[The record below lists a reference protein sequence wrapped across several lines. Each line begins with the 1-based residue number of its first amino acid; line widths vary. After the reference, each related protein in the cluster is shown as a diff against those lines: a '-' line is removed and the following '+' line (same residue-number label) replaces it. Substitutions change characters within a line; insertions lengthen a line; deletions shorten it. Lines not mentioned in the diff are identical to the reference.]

1 MNQGIA
7 HSVAKNTTVMIVSQ
21 FMTWVSSFVLML
33 FLPRYLGSEEYGKLF
48 LAISITMI
56 FQMVVEFGGGYYIA
70 KEVSR
75 EREKVSVI
83 LSNSIAFRFVVWL
96 VGFVA
101 LMSIAVWIG
110 YSSNVIAVIY
120 ILAFSKLWEGV
131 GKVYHSTCQGLE
143 MMHYPA
149 ISAIVERVVVTSLS
163 VAALMLGADVVT
175 IAVIMALST
184 LLNFLILSKLMR
196 SEVPYVW
203 IPKITEVT
211 RIAKASIPYFMWMMF
226 SVVYYRID
234 AVMLSFMTPESVVGW
249 YGAAYRFFDVLM
261 FLPSIYSMAL
271 FPLLS
276 KLWATKENAVSV
288 TTQKS
293 LQFIVLAGIPIS
305 ICVFTFS
312 HEIIELFFGAE
323 EYFQSILLLRIFSV
337 GLLLVYIDFVLGTA
351 LFASDRQRQ
360 WTLTAFLA
368 MLLNPVLN
376 YLLIPYTQ
384 VNEGNG
390 GIGAALATL
399 LTEFFVMIM
408 ALRYMPRTV
417 FRDANPN
424 FLYKGFVA
432 GLLMCVTLWLFN
444 ESNVHWLLTA
454 LVAAAVY
461 CAALYNLKV
470 VEPAEVNFLRTF
482 FSIKNLKNLFVLSK
496 ESRT

>member
-1 MNQGIA
+1 
-7 HSVAKNTTVMIVSQ
+7 MIVSQ
-21 FMTWVSSFVLML
+21 SITWASSFALML

-48 LAISITMI
+48 LAISMTTI
-56 FQMVVEFGGGYYIA
+56 FQMIVEFGGGYYIA

-75 EREKVSVI
+75 EKDKISVMV
-83 LSNSIAFRFVVWL
+83 SNSIAFRFVVWL
-96 VGFVA
+96 LGFVA
-101 LMSIAVWIG
+101 LMWLAVMIG
-110 YSSNVIAVIY
+110 YAPNVIAVIY
-120 ILAFSKLWEGV
+120 ILGFSKLWEGV

-149 ISAIVERVVVTSLS
+149 ISAIVERIVVTSFS
-163 VAALMLGADVVT
+163 IAALLLGADVVT

-184 LLNFLILSKLMR
+184 LLNFFILSKLMKSR
-196 SEVPYVW
+196 VPYLWV
-203 IPKITEVT
+203 PQMTEMS
-211 RIAKASIPYFMWMMF
+211 RIARASIPYFMWMMF

-234 AVMLSFMTPESVVGW
+234 AVMLSLMTPENVVGW

-276 KLWATKENAVSV
+276 KLWTSKQDAVAV

-305 ICVFTFS
+305 VCVFAFS
-312 HEIIELFFGAE
+312 HQIIDLFFGISGYAP
-323 EYFQSILLLRIFSV
+323 SVLLLRIFSV

-360 WTLTAFLA
+360 WTATAFFA

-376 YLLIPYTQ
+376 YFLIPFTQ
-384 VNEGNG
+384 SNEGNG

-399 LTEFFVMIM
+399 LTEFFVMLM
-408 ALRYMPRTV
+408 ALRFLPRSV
-417 FRDANPN
+417 FRDADPN
-424 FLYKGFVA
+424 FLYKGCIA
-432 GLLMCVTLWLFN
+432 GALMIVTLWVFN
-444 ESNVHWLLTA
+444 ESDIHWLLTA
-454 LVAAAVY
+454 FVSIVVY
-461 CAALYNLKV
+461 GAGLLNLRAI
-470 VEPAEVNFLRTF
+470 EPEELNFFRSF
-482 FSIKNLKNLFVLSK
+482 FSIKNLKNLFVLPK

>member
-1 MNQGIA
+1 MNGSIA

-21 FMTWVSSFVLML
+21 SITWASSFVLML

-48 LAISITMI
+48 LAISITTI

-75 EREKVSVI
+75 EREKISVM

-96 VGFVA
+96 GGFVA
-101 LMSIAVWIG
+101 LMWIAVAVG
-110 YSSNVIAVIY
+110 YSPTVISVIY
-120 ILAFSKLWEGV
+120 VLGFSKLWEGV

-163 VAALMLGADVVT
+163 VTALLLGADVVT
-175 IAVIMALST
+175 ISVIMALST
-184 LLNFLILSKLMR
+184 LLNFFILSKLMKSHVQYLWTPR
-196 SEVPYVW
+196 L
-203 IPKITEVT
+203 TEMA

-234 AVMLSFMTPESVVGW
+234 AVMLSLMTPENVVGW

-276 KLWATKENAVSV
+276 KLWMTKQDAVAV

-305 ICVFTFS
+305 VCVFTFS
-312 HEIIELFFGAE
+312 HEIIELFFGTAE
-323 EYFQSILLLRIFSV
+323 YAPSILLLRIFSV
-337 GLLLVYIDFVLGTA
+337 GLLLIYVDFVLGTA

-360 WTLTAFLA
+360 WTLTAFFA
-368 MLLNPVLN
+368 MLLNPALN
-376 YLLIPYTQ
+376 YFFIPFTQ
-384 VNEGNG
+384 LHEGNG

-399 LTEFFVMIM
+399 LTEYFVMIM
-408 ALRYMPRTV
+408 ALRSLPRSV
-417 FRDANPN
+417 FQDANPN
-424 FLYKGFVA
+424 FLYKGSVA
-432 GLLMCVTLWLFN
+432 AALMGLTLWLFH
-444 ESNVHWLLTA
+444 ESNVHWMLTA
-454 LVAAAVY
+454 VVAIAVY
-461 CAALYNLKV
+461 CAGLVNLKAI
-470 VEPAEVNFLRTF
+470 EPAEMNFLRSF
-482 FSIKNLKNLFVLSK
+482 FSLKNLKNLFVLSK